1 MKKFLTLALFGLL
14 LGGTVGCS
22 QIKQSENEEPIEVI
36 RPVLSIRKLASGL
49 DSNNHSYVKFNYT
62 ISPSNASDRSIIT
75 TLTWTEEGADIE
87 FPMQY
92 YINCSVDESDS
103 SITVTCLQAFMFQAN
118 LNVRSASNRD
128 CYVDI
133 PIDYESRLTG
143 FIWTELEKSSSYTLN
158 GQTVQP
164 WWSGTAESIDT
175 QYSESND
182 EISLSCQYWD
192 YGNISGSTKMFNFPF
207 YSYINRAAI
216 YSYGSVDNQ
225 HETLNTTLTL
235 GQFSLTAY
243 GSVSTNW
250 PNKVKAYFE
259 DTIADMI
266 YEDYTYM
273 TVDAFDNAAST
284 WAASYLTSA
293 ESSDLHSNMFSL
305 SFDLDVTYSGS
316 NGVSSTK
323 NFSFTYMISGQFFN
337 VPVRSLSTETDSHT
351 F

>member
-143 FIWTELEKSSSYTLN
+143 FSFSELEKTSSYQLN

-164 WWSGTAESIDT
+164 WWSTTADSITVSD
-175 QYSESND
+175 SEIALD
-182 EISLSCQYWD
+182 CEYWD
-192 YGNISGSTKMFNFPF
+192 YGNIPSTNKMFNFDF
-207 YSYINRAAI
+207 GGYIARAAI
-216 YSYGSVDNQ
+216 YSYGSVDNV
-225 HETLNTTLTL
+225 HESLSMSVS
-235 GQFSLTAY
+235 FSTPTITAY
-243 GSVSTNW
+243 GSVSTQW
-250 PNKVKAYFE
+250 PNKVIQLFSSDILPNSWDDK
-259 DTIADMI
+259 
-266 YEDYTYM
+266 YM
-273 TVDAFDNAAST
+273 TVASFDAYAT
-284 WAASYLTSA
+284 QWAANTLTAA
-293 ESSDLHSNMFSL
+293 EASDLHNNLFLL
-305 SFDLDVTYSGS
+305 SFDADVTFSGS
-316 NGVSSTK
+316 NGASTTRSFA
-323 NFSFTYMISGQFFN
+323 FSYKIAGTFFD